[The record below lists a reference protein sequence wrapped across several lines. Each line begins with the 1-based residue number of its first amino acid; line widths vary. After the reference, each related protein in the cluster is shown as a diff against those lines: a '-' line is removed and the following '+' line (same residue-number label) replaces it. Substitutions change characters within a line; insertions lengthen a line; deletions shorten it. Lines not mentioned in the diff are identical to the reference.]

1 MGLLETIQ
9 SPADLKK
16 MSVEQLRD
24 LAREIR
30 DFMVAKVSETGGH
43 LASSLGAVEL
53 TLALYRI
60 FDCPADQIVW
70 DVGHQTYAQKILT
83 GRRDSFGTLR
93 QFGGISGFPKRE
105 ESEYDAFNTGHSST
119 SISAALGIARARD
132 LLHAQHKVVAVI
144 GDGSLSNGL
153 ALEGLN
159 DAGNKKTDLLVILN
173 DNRMSISP
181 PVGGLS
187 NYLNRIITGNF
198 YNRLKQQMDHMLAA
212 IPRVGQ
218 SALKLANYLEESL
231 KGLIVPGVLFEE
243 LGFRYFGPVNG
254 HDLDQL
260 LPTLERVRVLSG
272 PIILHVLTV
281 KGKGFEHAEKNPVA
295 FHGTPKF
302 DAATG
307 QRSECPDVTFS
318 QAFARA
324 LLHLAEHN
332 PRVVAI
338 VAAMT
343 SGTALDEF
351 AAALPER
358 FFDVGIAEGHA
369 VTLAAGLATGGFK
382 PVVAVYSTFL
392 QRAYDQILHDVCL
405 QNLPVVFALDRA
417 GLVGEDGPTHHGVF
431 DIAYLRHLPNLAIF
445 APGDAQ
451 ELVGMLKTAL
461 THPGPVAIRYP
472 RGTGACLELDF
483 SRPAIPLGKARLL
496 RRGKDIAIFAAGH
509 MVPLAVQAAELL
521 AREGIAASVLDP
533 RSLKPLDAEM
543 LSRVARETGAV
554 LTVEDHVLAGGFG
567 SAVLE
572 LFQELGLTGLPLAR
586 LGLPDRFVEHGSVS
600 QLFEK
605 YHLTAAGIAERG
617 RRLFRS
623 KGTPPRPAAAAKA
636 GKRKPRTF
644 VA

>member
-623 KGTPPRPAAAAKA
+623 KGTPPRPAAAAKP